1 MVSENQAV
9 RRQVWGAYWASGRL
23 HSCTNTPDRN
33 YEGAI
38 GDFWDG
44 FFAATRKGARILD
57 LATGNGALPL
67 RVHRTLEGRVRVD
80 AIDLAAL
87 SPAWYEPAK
96 HTEIRF
102 HAGIG
107 MEELPFEDAMFDEVV
122 SQFGFEYADRPRAL
136 SEALRVAA
144 PGARLAFV
152 MHHAESVLVDVG
164 REELGHHAWLISE
177 EGLLPA
183 AQAIAPCL
191 AAIRAGSAPSSAAFA
206 ARERYNRAMDEL
218 ARRVSVSKAPDLL
231 LEARQHVHQI
241 IATMGQ
247 DASSAISAIGRFIQ
261 DLEGSRLRTQE
272 MVSHALTVSEL
283 DSLTEAC
290 ERRRPGMRITSAELR
305 QAEGVVAWSWVA
317 CAASDADQTG

>member
-1 MVSENQAV
+1 MVSENHAA

-33 YEGAI
+33 YEGAV

-44 FFAATRKGARILD
+44 FFAATRNGARILD

-67 RVHRTLEGRVRVD
+67 RVHRTLEGRARVD

-87 SPAWYEPAK
+87 SPAWYEPAR
-96 HTEIRF
+96 HTQIRF
-102 HAGIG
+102 HAGIE

-152 MHHAESVLVDVG
+152 MHHAESVLVNVG
-164 REELGHHAWLISE
+164 HEELEHHAWLGSDA
-177 EGLLPA
+177 GLLPA
-183 AQAIAPCL
+183 ALAIVPCL

-218 ARRVSVSKAPDLL
+218 ARRASVSKAPDLL
-231 LEARQHVHQI
+231 LEAREHVHRI
-241 IATMGQ
+241 IAATGQ
-247 DASSAISAIGRFIQ
+247 DASSATAALGRYIR
-261 DLEGSRLRTQE
+261 DLEGSRVRTRE
-272 MVSHALTVSEL
+272 MVDHALTVSEL
-283 DSLTEAC
+283 HSLTEAC
-290 ERRRPGMRITSAELR
+290 QRLRPGMRVASAELR

-317 CAASDADQTG
+317 GAASAADQTG